1 MRLARAGAGYVPA
14 HARPPRS
21 LAPTAPDRDGTSATR
36 KRSRSWTPVLVI
48 ALIYLVAV
56 GVNEWRLQQRV
67 AELRTPA
74 PLVEPVNDVSLEPIA
89 VAD

>member
-1 MRLARAGAGYVPA
+1 MRLARAGAAHVPA

-21 LAPTAPDRDGTSATR
+21 VSTPPDRRPGDQTG
-36 KRSRSWTPVLVI
+36 KRSRQWTPLLVI

-67 AELRTPA
+67 AELRGPA
-74 PLVEPVNDVSLEPIA
+74 PVAEPI
-89 VAD
+89 DPTP